1 MTMKTGQLKTYGC
14 SKSSSTR
21 EIYSNT
27 VIPQETR
34 KASNRQ
40 PNFTPKATGK
50 RKTTT
55 TTPQKISR
63 RKEIINFQAE
73 RNEKEMKETIVNI
86 NKTISWL

>member
-40 PNFTPKATGK
+40 PKFTPK
-50 RKTTT
+50 TTEIRR
-55 TTPQKISR
+55 TTPPQNSR
-63 RKEIINFQAE
+63 RKEKLSPAQI
-73 RNEKEMKETIVNI
+73 KETTYLSLLRIRRP
-86 NKTISWL
+86 S